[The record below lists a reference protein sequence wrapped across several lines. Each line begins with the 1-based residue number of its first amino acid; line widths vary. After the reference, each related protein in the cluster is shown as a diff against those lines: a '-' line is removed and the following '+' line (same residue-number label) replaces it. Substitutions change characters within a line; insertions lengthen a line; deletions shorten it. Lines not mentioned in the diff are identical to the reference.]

1 MLTLL
6 ETQNHLAFGA
16 FVAKECRRLHVTLA
30 MLRADCEIKQNTIQ
44 DIKKGT
50 M

>member
-6 ETQNHLAFGA
+6 ETQDHLAFGV

-30 MLRADCEIKQNTIQ
+30 MLRADCHMKQNRIQ

-50 M
+50 I